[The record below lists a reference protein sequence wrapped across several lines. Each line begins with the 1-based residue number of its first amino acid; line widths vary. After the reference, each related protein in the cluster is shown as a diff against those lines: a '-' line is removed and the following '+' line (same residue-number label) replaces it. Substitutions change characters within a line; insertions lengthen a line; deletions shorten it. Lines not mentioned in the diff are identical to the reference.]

1 VNLPT
6 RQQRALD
13 RIEETLEANDPRLRS
28 LFMIFARLTQHEA
41 MPSTEQV
48 IARLRTS
55 LLRTIAIPIA
65 LVAILSGLILI
76 SPAPGRNAC
85 VTQAGSHGQSS
96 SPVSGCPPGPAIAQA
111 RIFAH

>member
-6 RQQRALD
+6 SQQRALD
-13 RIEETLEANDPRLRS
+13 RIEETLAAGDPGLQS
-28 LFMIFARLTQHEA
+28 LFMIFTRLTRHEA

-48 IARLRTS
+48 NARLLTS

-65 LVAILSGLILI
+65 LVAILSGLILT

-85 VTQAGSHGQSS
+85 LTQAGSHSQSS
-96 SPVSGCPPGPAIAQA
+96 SSVSGCPPGPAIAQA
-111 RIFAH
+111 RLYVR